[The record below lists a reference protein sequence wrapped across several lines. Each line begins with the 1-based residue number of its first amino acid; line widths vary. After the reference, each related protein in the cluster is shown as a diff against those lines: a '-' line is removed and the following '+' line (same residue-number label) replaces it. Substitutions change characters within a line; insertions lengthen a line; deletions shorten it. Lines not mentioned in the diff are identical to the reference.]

1 VTGRPVTNP
10 GATPVTLSEAL
21 AAERTRQGVSV
32 YELAKRSQL
41 RAIGIH
47 KILDGSTPNPGI
59 LTTVRILSALGRDL
73 AWLGKQ
79 LGT

>member
-1 VTGRPVTNP
+1 M
-10 GATPVTLSEAL
+10 TLAEAL
-21 AAERTRQGVSV
+21 SAERARQGLSV

-47 KILDGSTPNPGI
+47 KILDGSTPNPGL

-73 AWLGKQ
+73 AWLVKQ
-79 LGT
+79 LGEPK